1 VKSLTKRAI
10 VPPEL
15 RAAANELKISPAIV
29 SGHHIFLTGVTG
41 SDLLGSMPEDPE
53 VQMRNAF
60 DKIGLVLREAGL
72 TFQSIVEMTTYHV
85 GLRSHFDLFNT
96 IRLEYL
102 KDPYPAWTAVEVAG
116 LRREGAIVEI
126 RVIANTD
133 PGS

>member
-1 VKSLTKRAI
+1 MCLPWRRTGPQRF
-10 VPPEL
+10 E
-15 RAAANELKISPAIV
+15 NF
-29 SGHHIFLTGVTG
+29 GTGV
-41 SDLLGSMPEDPE
+41 EDCPL
-53 VQMRNAF
+53 
-60 DKIGLVLREAGL
+60 IGG
-72 TFQSIVEMTTYHV
+72 
-85 GLRSHFDLFNT
+85 HFDLFNT